1 MQPKLVVLIVAAMLL
16 DSSASMVSIAEPNDA
31 KRLGDLRYLLVRRAS
46 AGGPEKNYYEL
57 SRTARFLEP
66 QLYSHE
72 IVSRYEPS
80 ARNYGFDVETELSIR
95 YGVYQAWKVRVLG
108 TSDSQK
114 APTSTRDALYVL
126 IYPRNPD
133 WKFCAR
139 KYGVVSANTGGKN
152 ITYTDFQDGREYTM
166 EVSAKWPRPWQIYEI
181 EILNSNA
188 FVEIWQASKH
198 PSTEAH

>member
-16 DSSASMVSIAEPNDA
+16 DSFASVVSIAEPNDA
-31 KRLGDLRYLLVRRAS
+31 KRVGDLRYLLVRRAS
-46 AGGPEKNYYEL
+46 EAGPEKNYYEL
-57 SRTARFLEP
+57 SRTAGLLEP
-66 QLYSHE
+66 QLYSDE
-72 IVSRYEPS
+72 IVSRHEPS
-80 ARNYGFDVETELSIR
+80 PRNYGFDVETELGVR
-95 YGVYQAWKVRVLG
+95 YGVYQAWKVRVVG

-114 APTSTRDALYVL
+114 APTSTRDAVYVL
-126 IYPRNPD
+126 LYPRNPD

-139 KYGVVSANTGGKN
+139 KYSVLSANTGEKN

-188 FVEIWQASKH
+188 LVQIWQASKH
-198 PSTEAH
+198 PNTETH